1 MTGKARFER
10 LLEPYHIG
18 PVQTRNRMVK
28 TAAGMFYQKD
38 EYVSDMQ
45 KGFFEAVARGGVG
58 LLFVDSP
65 TIDYPQSLMFPLQFR
80 IDDDKYIK
88 GFSELTGVIHKHG
101 CPAFLQLYH
110 CGAWMKQETVK
121 VVECQSIVVEEV

>member
-58 LLFVDSP
+58 LYL
-65 TIDYPQSLMFPLQFR
+65 
-80 IDDDKYIK
+80 
-88 GFSELTGVIHKHG
+88 
-101 CPAFLQLYH
+101 
-110 CGAWMKQETVK
+110 
-121 VVECQSIVVEEV
+121 